1 MIGFL
6 KKIRFYLKDKKTV
19 YQINSKED
27 TDLLYSSLEKEN
39 ILGVDTEFDWRT
51 TYHPKLSLLQI
62 STKKNI
68 FLIDCLKVLDLF
80 FLKEILEDKKKLIIF
95 HSSRSDATVLSTNLN
110 IQIKKAF
117 DIQIAEKI
125 LRGGI

>member
-39 ILGVDTEFDWRT
+39 ILE
-51 TYHPKLSLLQI
+51 
-62 STKKNI
+62 
-68 FLIDCLKVLDLF
+68 LIQNLTG
-80 FLKEILEDKKKLIIF
+80 EQLIIQNYLYF
-95 HSSRSDATVLSTNLN
+95 KS
-110 IQIKKAF
+110 QQKKIF
-117 DIQIAEKI
+117 FN
-125 LRGGI
+125 